1 MPYTGILV
9 EIHVFANS
17 GHQGANPRKR
27 KSVGC
32 FKNDP
37 LQLLLMTFLSGE
49 PSLGFR
55 IYLVIP
61 NFQTRLP

>member
-1 MPYTGILV
+1 MVYTGILV
-9 EIHVFANS
+9 KIHGFANS

-37 LQLLLMTFLSGE
+37 LQLLLMTSLSGD
-49 PSLGFR
+49 PSLEVR
-55 IYLVIP
+55 NY
-61 NFQTRLP
+61 